1 MGKQCVTL
9 LDNPPWPETLDGNVN
24 QLCRPEKAEI
34 LQKLAVQP
42 DFSQHQ
48 NQFGDGHAAEKITKI
63 LTEFQK

>member
-1 MGKQCVTL
+1 MTGEML
-9 LDNPPWPETLDGNVN
+9 IAI
-24 QLCRPEKAEI
+24 EKEV